1 MIINLNILGGLI
13 MQTIKEL
20 KQLKDIRVNAVNQLF
35 SMLPNYEVAKRFADD
50 LNCDIEEALVIANEL
65 APSIDIYVK
74 IKDDYYH
81 IYKYSLLRKEYRA
94 KQLYSRECKAKD
106 GNNSISWYKSTETL
120 SNYRLDSAEIITKEE
135 FDAIE
140 AIAK

>member
-1 MIINLNILGGLI
+1 MER
-13 MQTIKEL
+13 IKEL
-20 KQLKDIRVNAVNQLF
+20 KQVKDIKDNAVHQLL

-50 LNCDIEEALVIANEL
+50 LNCNIEEALVIANEL
-65 APSIDIYVK
+65 VPSIDIYVK

-81 IYKYSLLRKEYRA
+81 IYKYSLLRNEYRA

-120 SNYRLDSAEIITKEE
+120 SNYRLDNAEIITKEE
-135 FDAIE
+135 YEAIE
-140 AIAK
+140 VLAK

>member
-1 MIINLNILGGLI
+1 

-50 LNCDIEEALVIANEL
+50 LNCDIEEALAIANEL
-65 APSIDIYVK
+65 VPNIDIYVK
-74 IKDDYYH
+74 INENYYH
-81 IYKYSLLRKEYRA
+81 IYKYSLLRNEYRA
-94 KQLYSRECKAKD
+94 KELYSHECKAKD
-106 GNNSISWYKSTETL
+106 GNNTIAWYKGTETL
-120 SNYRLDSAEIITKEE
+120 SNYRLDKAEIITKEE
-135 FDAIE
+135 FEAIE